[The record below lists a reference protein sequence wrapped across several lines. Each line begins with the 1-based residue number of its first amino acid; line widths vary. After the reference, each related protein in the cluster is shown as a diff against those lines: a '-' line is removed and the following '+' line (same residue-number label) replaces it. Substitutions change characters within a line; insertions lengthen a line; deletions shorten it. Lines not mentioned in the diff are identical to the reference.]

1 MKKSLSKMN
10 TNELRDL
17 AAELGADIK
26 MVVLKREAK
35 LKLVITFQNDQ
46 NKQINERFLS

>member
-1 MKKSLSKMN
+1 
-10 TNELRDL
+10 
-17 AAELGADIK
+17 

-46 NKQINERFLS
+46 NKQINERIGDWKLILLQAYRKSVFSYAC